1 MEYKELLEQYGYDY
15 CAETHPD
22 NCVYPM
28 DELEELAFGEDASA
42 YDGFER
48 GLFAYAWNSH
58 VADYQGHTEDFHLS
72 DDYFA
77 FDAYANLCS
86 LTEYQLPIWYNQCID
101 KRYFIEWLIDNGYI
115 EDESEITYDEPI
127 GD

>member
-58 VADYQGHTEDFHLS
+58 VADYQGHTEDFRRCMRPS
-72 DDYFA
+72 
-77 FDAYANLCS
+77 
-86 LTEYQLPIWYNQCID
+86 W
-101 KRYFIEWLIDNGYI
+101 
-115 EDESEITYDEPI
+115 
-127 GD
+127 

>member
-15 CAETHPD
+15 CEEHSPD

-28 DELEELAFGEDASA
+28 DELETIAFGEDASA

-58 VADYQGHTEDFHLS
+58 VGDWEGHTEDFHLN

-77 FDAYANLCS
+77 YDAYGNLCS
-86 LTEYQLPIWYNQCID
+86 ITEYQLPIWYNQSITKGD
-101 KRYFIEWLIDNGYI
+101 FIEWLVDNGYI
-115 EDESEITYDEPI
+115 EDESEITYNDSIE
-127 GD
+127 